1 MGAAG
6 LVARHVTTRSP
17 RAPRYRREPPPCA
30 SSPMQYS
37 HTIRKIMSRQRFI
50 ELATDLCALAQLPEP
65 ERLLEG
71 NAIEVNGV
79 DFYLGYDEETAPGQL
94 VVYCDFGAPPK
105 ERLLDVYEALL
116 EANMVVYGNNS
127 PAFMLSP
134 DKRVAFGYQ

>member
-1 MGAAG
+1 
-6 LVARHVTTRSP
+6 
-17 RAPRYRREPPPCA
+17 
-30 SSPMQYS
+30 
-37 HTIRKIMSRQRFI
+37 MSRQRFI
-50 ELATDLCALAQLPEP
+50 ELATDLCALAQLQEP

-134 DKRVAFGYQ
+134 DKRVAFGYQYELGKVMPQQLMGLFVNLAEQAVDWRSSYFLSN

>member
-1 MGAAG
+1 
-6 LVARHVTTRSP
+6 
-17 RAPRYRREPPPCA
+17 
-30 SSPMQYS
+30 
-37 HTIRKIMSRQRFI
+37 MSRQRFI

-94 VVYCDFGAPPK
+94 VVYCDFGVPPK

-134 DKRVAFGYQ
+134 DKRVAFGYQYELGKVMPQQLMGLFVNLAEQAVDWRSSYFLSN

>member
-1 MGAAG
+1 
-6 LVARHVTTRSP
+6 
-17 RAPRYRREPPPCA
+17 
-30 SSPMQYS
+30 
-37 HTIRKIMSRQRFI
+37 MSRQRFI

-134 DKRVAFGYQ
+134 DKRVAFGYQYELGKVMPQQLMGLFVNLAEQAVDWRSSYFLSN